1 MLCVVVPLDGRRGAS
16 AVGPLKQRTTPG
28 PATDPRLSLTS
39 PSVTSRVLATG
50 SSLASLKSVVPAPV
64 LCGAFD
70 LTDASSGLFQ
80 AATSS
85 VRCRAFYFY
94 FFLTRRLGRCEG
106 GIPSFLCLLPSSN
119 PRSFPSVAFSPFG
132 GRMTE

>member
-50 SSLASLKSVVPAPV
+50 SSLASLKASCPLLCCVV
-64 LCGAFD
+64 
-70 LTDASSGLFQ
+70 
-80 AATSS
+80 
-85 VRCRAFYFY
+85 
-94 FFLTRRLGRCEG
+94 
-106 GIPSFLCLLPSSN
+106 
-119 PRSFPSVAFSPFG
+119 RS
-132 GRMTE
+132 T